1 MPLEW
6 KMTTQQAP
14 EKSGACLPVEELYL
28 WPHRSLTAK
37 GFVVFMTI
45 TALALSLP
53 LVAVLGTGV
62 LWGLLPFMLLSLGG
76 VWYGIR
82 RNQRDLSLHE
92 VLVLAEDRIALTR
105 HNPRR
110 AAQHWEA
117 NPYWVELR
125 LHTKEGPVENY
136 LTLRGSDREVELGAF
151 LSPEERLD
159 LHAELQDRLN
169 RMRRA

>member
-6 KMTTQQAP
+6 KKTSQQAP
-14 EKSGACLPVEELYL
+14 ETSGACLPVEKLYL

-53 LVAVLGTGV
+53 LVAMLGTGV
-62 LWGLLPFMLLSLGG
+62 LWGLLPFMLLALGG
-76 VWYGIR
+76 VWYGIS
-82 RNQRDLSLHE
+82 RNQKDMTLHE
-92 VLVLAEDRIALTR
+92 VLELAEDRIALTR

-125 LHTKEGPVENY
+125 LHARDGPVENY

-169 RMRRA
+169 RIRRP